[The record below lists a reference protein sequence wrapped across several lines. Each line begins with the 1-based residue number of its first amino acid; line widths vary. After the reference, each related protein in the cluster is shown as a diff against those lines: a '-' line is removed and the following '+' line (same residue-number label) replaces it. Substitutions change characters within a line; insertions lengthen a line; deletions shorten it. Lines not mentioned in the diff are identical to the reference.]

1 VSAARIHRSPAASP
15 GERGR
20 EFGAAN
26 AGAVAH
32 TIEVY
37 RRMFAAARG
46 MDAPAVRAAG
56 DQVRARAEWEWPALA
71 DEIAGIADGAGLDR
85 AELFAVNA
93 RTEVLAGEL
102 RGECSTVALRDPPVL
117 MQNWDWHPELAQSR
131 IVWVVDQGDGDW
143 FATFTEAGILAKI
156 GMNSRGLA
164 LCLNLLATDADGDL
178 DTLPLHFA
186 LRLVLETCNDL
197 DDAGA
202 LVRGAS
208 MGGSSCLTIMAPDG
222 ETAVFECRPGG
233 APLEP
238 QTEGTWAAHTNHFL
252 DELPPGLTDTLRR
265 DWPDTDARLARVTE
279 AIGTLPSEVS
289 ARAALRDHR
298 DGPISVC
305 CHDGG
310 NPVFLERQQTLASI
324 IMHPRRRELLVAW
337 GQPCTTGYEAVPLP
351 V

>member
-15 GERGR
+15 RERGR

-26 AGAVAH
+26 AIAVAH
-32 TIEVY
+32 TLEVY
-37 RRMFAAARG
+37 RRIFEAARG
-46 MDAPAVRAAG
+46 MDAAAVGTAG
-56 DQVRARAEWEWPALA
+56 DRVRARAEREWPALA
-71 DEIAGIADGAGLDR
+71 DEIAGIAAGAALDP

-93 RTEVLAGEL
+93 RTEILAGQL
-102 RGECSTVALRDPPVL
+102 RGECSTVALREPPVL
-117 MQNWDWHPELAQSR
+117 MQNWDWHPELADSR
-131 IVWVVDQGDGDW
+131 IVWVVDQGEGRW

-178 DTLPLHFA
+178 DGLPLHFA
-186 LRLVLETCNDL
+186 LRLVLETCDDL
-197 DDAGA
+197 GDARA

-208 MGGSSCLTIMAPDG
+208 MGGSSCVTIMAPDG

-238 QTEGTWAAHTNHFL
+238 ETDGGWAAHTNHFL
-252 DELPPGLTDTLRR
+252 DELPGGLTDTLRR
-265 DWPDTDARLARVTE
+265 DWPDTDARLARVVE
-279 AIGTLPSEVS
+279 AVNAHPCEGS
-289 ARAALRDHR
+289 ARAALRDHH

-305 CHDGG
+305 CHDGS
-310 NPVFLERQQTLASI
+310 NPVFVERQETLASI
-324 IMHPRRRELLVAW
+324 IIHPRERELLVAW

-351 V
+351 A